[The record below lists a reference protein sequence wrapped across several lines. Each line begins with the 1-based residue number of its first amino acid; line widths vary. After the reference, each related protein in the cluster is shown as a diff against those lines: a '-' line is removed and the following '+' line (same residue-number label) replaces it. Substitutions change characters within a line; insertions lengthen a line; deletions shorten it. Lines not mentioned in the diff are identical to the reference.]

1 MCFER
6 PRREQ
11 IGQGAACVQT
21 CSGAGAPVPTCCL
34 HGADDRAAGCHAG
47 LPVVPTHAQARA
59 WPMIRPGGGCSTL
72 MCARA
77 LARMTGHPRASRA
90 CRRQTTLTHPS
101 STASSSTSTSSV
113 RGRRRGHCC
122 AAPARRLGATRY
134 CGWFASLSRNKWE
147 YHLFEKRGYRL
158 FDRPCR
164 PLSAAQ
170 GASRLRMRSGE
181 TSTAVYIHST
191 RPRRAWSNRLLLLR
205 PPQLSLRRPSA
216 WCHDE
221 EPTQE
226 LLTLVAI
233 ATTKG
238 TLRVLSGHA
247 QGTILFSV
255 GRAQWLCSG
264 TSCTVRLRAMTS
276 LRFENLL

>member
-1 MCFER
+1 M
-6 PRREQ
+6 
-11 IGQGAACVQT
+11 
-21 CSGAGAPVPTCCL
+21 
-34 HGADDRAAGCHAG
+34 
-47 LPVVPTHAQARA
+47 
-59 WPMIRPGGGCSTL
+59 STY
-72 MCARA
+72 
-77 LARMTGHPRASRA
+77 
-90 CRRQTTLTHPS
+90 
-101 STASSSTSTSSV
+101 SV

-191 RPRRAWSNRLLLLR
+191 RPRRAVTRALSNRMLLLR
-205 PPQLSLRRPSA
+205 PPQLSLGRPSA
-216 WCHDE
+216 WRHDE

-238 TLRVLSGHA
+238 TLRVRSRHA
-247 QGTILFSV
+247 QGTLLFSQV
-255 GRAQWLCSG
+255 ALSGCARVHRAL
-264 TSCTVRLRAMTS
+264 
-276 LRFENLL
+276 